1 MSGGLHETPDRTH
14 NFLKTSQK
22 NSCASKADG
31 QEFDSEL
38 QLAAGKS
45 RRKMFI
51 FMATSRGEV
60 AARGKWD
67 ECVWAQAA
75 PAQSA

>member
-1 MSGGLHETPDRTH
+1 MKRRKKTNIKKGKKFRWLHESPDRTH
-14 NFLKTSQK
+14 DFLKTSQK

-60 AARGKWD
+60 AVRGK
-67 ECVWAQAA
+67 
-75 PAQSA
+75 